1 MVLRVETPYYEHGW
15 GGLGVTDTVLVT
27 THGARVLNRSE
38 RGLVILD

>member
-1 MVLRVETPYYEHGW
+1 M
-15 GGLGVTDTVLVT
+15 TDTVLVT